1 MFGKFSLDS
10 LALAAF
16 GVDAESFK
24 NAESAFVKNASR
36 ILTNTFLDMAL
47 IFLKFIPGVPF
58 LLGFFK
64 INIIKL
70 KQTKIF
76 IDMIIKTIEDR
87 RQTKE
92 RKNDMI
98 DLMMDCIIEKS
109 MADENDNQFETF
121 PTK

>member
-47 IFLKFIPGVPF
+47 FFLKFIPGVPF

-64 INIIKL
+64 TSA
-70 KQTKIF
+70 TKGRPISSGRVNF
-76 IDMIIKTIEDR
+76 KDAR
-87 RQTKE
+87 RGG
-92 RKNDMI
+92 
-98 DLMMDCIIEKS
+98 
-109 MADENDNQFETF
+109 
-121 PTK
+121 